1 MTYILSGISPKPILS
16 WLVVILLFFAWDTVA
31 AQSVRDPTSP
41 PKVLVPTG
49 SQSAADLL
57 DIEPGTMTIIV
68 RNGRPYLV
76 IDTLFYAQG
85 DKIGKVLIER
95 ITETEIWLRAGGV
108 LRKLSQFPGVQRRM
122 VTPHIAAPTCVPHS
136 FEASSTADPCFKA
149 QP

>member
-1 MTYILSGISPKPILS
+1 MTYILSGISPKPMLS
-16 WLVVILLFFAWDTVA
+16 WLVVILLFFTWDTVA

-41 PKVLVPTG
+41 PKELVPTG

-68 RNGRPYLV
+68 RNGRPHLV
-76 IDTLFYAQG
+76 IGASFYAEG
-85 DKIGKVLIER
+85 DKIDNVLIER

-108 LRKLSQFPGVQRRM
+108 LRKVSQFPGVQRRT

-136 FEASSTADPCFKA
+136 FEASLTADPCFQA